1 MMRRIVSPSALIACL
16 LLASCGGNP
25 PAVAT
30 RQNSNSAAT
39 TNSGQGG
46 TASSNVGVVPSHG
59 GAGNNAPAG
68 GAATSDKA
76 PVATPE
82 LDAKIEKAAAKAQAA
97 GATAAD
103 KKAAADA
110 YFERADFYR
119 DKGMPVL
126 YKFALGDYRHGLRL
140 DPSNEDARAKME
152 EIVSIYKSLGRPVP
166 DNGLEK

>member
-1 MMRRIVSPSALIACL
+1 M
-16 LLASCGGNP
+16 LANCGGDP
-25 PAVAT
+25 STVTT
-30 RQNSNSAAT
+30 RQNSNSAA
-39 TNSGQGG
+39 NAAPSGSGQSGA
-46 TASSNVGVVPSHG
+46 TSSNPGVISSHS
-59 GAGNNAPAG
+59 GATNNAAAG

-82 LDAKIEKAAAKAQAA
+82 LDAKIEKAAAKAAA
-97 GATAAD
+97 SDATAAD

-110 YFERADFYR
+110 YFERANFYR

-126 YKFALGDYRHGLRL
+126 YKFALADYRHGLRL
-140 DPSNEDARAKME
+140 DPSNEDARAKMD